1 MKLFILKILNR
12 VEGDGLSAT
21 TLRLELE
28 IMQRRRPGETELGV
42 ALGEMRDGG
51 LVVSEEDDLTGDTVW
66 KLTPAGTAR
75 ARKS

>member
-28 IMQRRRPGETELGV
+28 IMQRRRPGETELVV

-51 LVVSEEDDLTGDTVW
+51 LVICEEDDLTGDTVW